1 MVVVGKSDFFD
12 ARRIMEKNCDA
23 ETLVLFDF
31 IRELGYENPGKLANW
46 VREII
51 KKKEDFDKRFHVPST
66 DSFFNRREDKFM
78 LSKEAKILVE
88 NLCFLK
94 PYMSCFGKSLES
106 QREFQP
112 YRILGSEKTD
122 KEILEKK
129 FERLRKELQAE
140 KERNERAI
148 ANLEYFHSILVGDKP
163 FDITEEKLVKEK
175 EDE

>member
-1 MVVVGKSDFFD
+1 MG
-12 ARRIMEKNCDA
+12 KNCDA

-51 KKKEDFDKRFHVPST
+51 KNKEDFDKRFHIPSAER
-66 DSFFNRREDKFM
+66 FFSRREDKFM
-78 LSKEAKILVE
+78 LSPAAKVLVE

-112 YRILGSEKTD
+112 YRILSGEKVD
-122 KEILEKK
+122 IAALEKK
-129 FERLRKELQAE
+129 FERLRMELQAE
-140 KERNERAI
+140 KELNERAM
-148 ANLEYFHSILVGDKP
+148 ANLDYFHSILISDKP
-163 FDITEEKLVKEK
+163 IDITEEKLIDIKK
-175 EDE
+175 AK